1 MNEDEAVEASGVG
14 VKGRREN
21 IRSRKGFACVGL
33 FQSGR
38 SIHDCGPRG
47 RRTLQEIGCE
57 VERRE
62 GPISG
67 KSNFVAKDMRLTLS
81 VMADEI
87 MALE

>member
-1 MNEDEAVEASGVG
+1 MNEDEAMEASGVG

-21 IRSRKGFACVGL
+21 IGSREGFACVGL

-47 RRTLQEIGCE
+47 GRMLPEIGCE

-62 GPISG
+62 GLISG
-67 KSNFVAKDMRLTLS
+67 
-81 VMADEI
+81 
-87 MALE
+87 